1 MTEKIYYK
9 FIQFALGTYE
19 GKEFLDGSALNGFDW
34 QRFYDFA
41 KKQTLVGIIMEGIS
55 RLPKAVAP
63 KQGLL
68 MNWFMMSQNIRRQNM
83 MLNAATAEIYNKV
96 KAAGYDCCILK
107 GQANAAMYA
116 NPAARTPGDVD
127 MWVDASR
134 EEIRQLAQTLAK
146 ENGRID
152 EESYNHIA
160 LTTNGISVELHY
172 TPGFM
177 ANFTYNHR
185 LQQWFRKSID
195 AQCRNM
201 IALPDETGE
210 VAAPTADFNAV
221 YQLYHLYHHYFYE
234 GVGLRQVV
242 DYYYVILNFELG
254 VLNCRLRDE
263 ELKNFELETQNSKLN
278 NSKSAKPTIQNSKLK
293 TQNSLTRLGLWH
305 FAGAMM
311 YVLHEVLGLP
321 EEKMIAPMDKKR
333 GEMLLNDILCG
344 GNFGHH
350 DERHA
355 WGRDTYDGNGFKHGA
370 LGHNLLRLHRDLR
383 LLKYYPSEA
392 LSEPIFRLWHYYWR
406 WKMKKSKP

>member
-68 MNWFMMSQNIRRQNM
+68 MNWFMMSQNISRMNM
-83 MLNAATAEIYNKV
+83 MLNAATAHIYNKV

-134 EEIRQLAQTLAK
+134 KEIRQLAQTLAK

-160 LTTNGISVELHY
+160 LTTNDISVELHY

-177 ANFTYNHR
+177 ANFTYNRR
-185 LQQWFRKSID
+185 LQQWFRDSI
-195 AQCRNM
+195 AEQCRNM
-201 IALPDETGE
+201 IVLPDEAGE

-263 ELKNFELETQNSKLN
+263 ELKNCELETQNSKLN

-370 LGHNLLRLHRDLR
+370 LGHNLLRLHRDLQ
-383 LLKYYPSEA
+383 LLRYYPSEA
-392 LSEPIFRLWHYYWR
+392 LSEPVFRLWHYYWR
-406 WKMKKSKP
+406 WKIHQL

>member
-34 QRFYDFA
+34 QRFYIFA

-107 GQANAAMYA
+107 GQANAAMY
-116 NPAARTPGDVD
+116 PHPTTRTPGDVD
-127 MWVDASR
+127 MWVNASR

-185 LQQWFRKSID
+185 LQQWFRESIYT
-195 AQCRNM
+195 QCRNM
-201 IALPDETGE
+201 IALPDEAGE

-242 DYYYVILNFELG
+242 DYYYVILNFEL
-254 VLNCRLRDE
+254 
-263 ELKNFELETQNSKLN
+263 ETQNSKLN

-293 TQNSLTRLGLWH
+293 TQHSLKRLGLWH

-333 GEMLLNDILCG
+333 GQMLLNDILNG

>member
-68 MNWFMMSQNIRRQNM
+68 MNWFMMSQNISRMNL
-83 MLNAATAEIYNKV
+83 MLNEATVGVYNKV

-127 MWVDASR
+127 MWVNASR

-160 LTTNGISVELHY
+160 LTTNDISVEQHY

-177 ANFTYNHR
+177 ANFTYNRR
-185 LQQWFRKSID
+185 LQQWFRESID
-195 AQCRNM
+195 TQCRNM
-201 IALPDETGE
+201 IALPDEAGE

-263 ELKNFELETQNSKLN
+263 ELKNCELETQNSKLN
-278 NSKSAKPTIQNSKLK
+278 NSKSAEPTIQNSKLK
-293 TQNSLTRLGLWH
+293 TQNSKFSKASRLMALRRRNDVRAARGAGL
-305 FAGAMM
+305 A
-311 YVLHEVLGLP
+311 
-321 EEKMIAPMDKKR
+321 R
-333 GEMLLNDILCG
+333 GEDDCADGQEARRDAAQRHPMRRQLRTSRRTPCLGPRHLRRQRLQAWRSWTQPTTTAPRPATAKILSVG
-344 GNFGHH
+344 GA
-350 DERHA
+350 E
-355 WGRDTYDGNGFKHGA
+355 
-370 LGHNLLRLHRDLR
+370 
-383 LLKYYPSEA
+383 
-392 LSEPIFRLWHYYWR
+392 
-406 WKMKKSKP
+406 

>member
-68 MNWFMMSQNIRRQNM
+68 MNWFMMSQNISRQNM
-83 MLNAATAEIYNKV
+83 MLNAATAKIYNKV

-127 MWVDASR
+127 MWVNASR

-160 LTTNGISVELHY
+160 LTTNDISVELHY

-177 ANFTYNHR
+177 ANFTYNRR
-185 LQQWFRKSID
+185 LQQWFRESIA

-201 IALPDETGE
+201 IALPDEAGE
-210 VAAPTADFNAV
+210 MAAPTADFNAV

-242 DYYYVILNFELG
+242 DYYYVMWNVECGMWSEECG
-254 VLNCRLRDE
+254 V
-263 ELKNFELETQNSKLN
+263 KNSSLDNS
-278 NSKSAKPTIQNSKLK
+278 SSQAKPRTTQHSTFNIQH
-293 TQNSLTRLGLWH
+293 SLTRLGLWH

-406 WKMKKSKP
+406 WKIHQL

>member
-68 MNWFMMSQNIRRQNM
+68 MNWFMMSQNISRQNM

-127 MWVDASR
+127 MWVNASR

-160 LTTNGISVELHY
+160 LTTNAISVELHY

-177 ANFTYNHR
+177 ANFTYNRR
-185 LQQWFRKSID
+185 LQQWFRESID

-201 IALPDETGE
+201 IALPDEAGE

-242 DYYYVILNFELG
+242 DYYYVMWNVECGMWSEECG
-254 VLNCRLRDE
+254 V
-263 ELKNFELETQNSKLN
+263 KNSSLDNS
-278 NSKSAKPTIQNSKLK
+278 SSQAKPRTTQHSTFNIQH
-293 TQNSLTRLGLWH
+293 SLTRLGLWH

-383 LLKYYPSEA
+383 LLRYYPSEA

-406 WKMKKSKP
+406 WKIHQL

>member
-34 QRFYDFA
+34 QRFYAFA

-68 MNWFMMSQNIRRQNM
+68 MNWFMMSQNISRMNL
-83 MLNAATAEIYNKV
+83 MLNEATVGVYNKV

-127 MWVDASR
+127 MWVNASR

-177 ANFTYNHR
+177 ANFTYNRR
-185 LQQWFRKSID
+185 LQQWFRESID

-201 IALPDETGE
+201 IALPDEAGE
-210 VAAPTADFNAV
+210 VAAPTAASNAV

-242 DYYYVILNFELG
+242 DYYYVILNFEL
-254 VLNCRLRDE
+254 
-263 ELKNFELETQNSKLN
+263 ETQNSKLN
-278 NSKSAKPTIQNSKLK
+278 NSKSAKPTIQNSKFK
-293 TQNSLTRLGLWH
+293 TQNSLKRLGLWH

-311 YVLHEVLGLP
+311 YVLNEVLGLP

-383 LLKYYPSEA
+383 LLRYYPSEA
-392 LSEPIFRLWHYYWR
+392 LSEPVFRLWHYYWR

>member
-41 KKQTLVGIIMEGIS
+41 KKQTLEGIIMEGIS

-63 KQGLL
+63 KQSLL
-68 MNWFMMSQNIRRQNM
+68 MNWFMMSQNISRMNL
-83 MLNAATAEIYNKV
+83 MLNEATVGVYNRV

-127 MWVDASR
+127 MWVNASR

-177 ANFTYNHR
+177 ANFTYNRR
-185 LQQWFRKSID
+185 LQQWFRESID
-195 AQCRNM
+195 TQCRNM
-201 IALPDETGE
+201 IALPDEAGE
-210 VAAPTADFNAV
+210 VAAPTAAFNAV

-242 DYYYVILNFELG
+242 DYYYVMWNVECGMWSEECG
-254 VLNCRLRDE
+254 V
-263 ELKNFELETQNSKLN
+263 KNSSLDNS
-278 NSKSAKPTIQNSKLK
+278 SSQAKPRTTQHSTFNIQH
-293 TQNSLTRLGLWH
+293 SLTRLGLWH

-350 DERHA
+350 NERHA

-406 WKMKKSKP
+406 WKIHQL

>member
-19 GKEFLDGSALNGFDW
+19 GKEFLDGSALQGFDW
-34 QRFYDFA
+34 QRFYAFA
-41 KKQTLVGIIMEGIS
+41 KKQTLAGIVMDGIS
-55 RLPKAVAP
+55 RLPKEVAP
-63 KQGLL
+63 KLGLL
-68 MNWFMMSQNIRRQNM
+68 RNWFIMSQNIRRQNM
-83 MLNAATAEIYNKV
+83 MVNVATAKIYNKV

-160 LTTNGISVELHY
+160 LTTNDISVELHY

-177 ANFTYNHR
+177 ANFTYNRR
-185 LQQWFRKSID
+185 LQQWFRESI
-195 AQCRNM
+195 AEQCRNM
-201 IALPDETGE
+201 IVLPDEAGE
-210 VAAPTADFNAV
+210 VAAPTAAFNAV

-242 DYYYVILNFELG
+242 DYYYVMWNVECG
-254 VLNCRLRDE
+254 M
-263 ELKNFELETQNSKLN
+263 KNSSLDNS
-278 NSKSAKPTIQNSKLK
+278 SSQAKPRTTQHSKLK

-383 LLKYYPSEA
+383 LLRYYPSEA
-392 LSEPIFRLWHYYWR
+392 LSEPVFRLWHYYWR

>member
-63 KQGLL
+63 KQSLL
-68 MNWFMMSQNIRRQNM
+68 MNWFMMSQNISRMNL
-83 MLNAATAEIYNKV
+83 MLNEATVGVYNKV

-134 EEIRQLAQTLAK
+134 EEIRQLAQTLTK

-160 LTTNGISVELHY
+160 LTTNDISVELHY

-185 LQQWFRKSID
+185 LQQWFRESID

-201 IALPDETGE
+201 IALPDEVGE

-242 DYYYVILNFELG
+242 DYYYVILNFEL
-254 VLNCRLRDE
+254 
-263 ELKNFELETQNSKLN
+263 ETQNSKLN
-278 NSKSAKPTIQNSKLK
+278 NSKSTKPTIQNSKFK
-293 TQNSLTRLGLWH
+293 TQNSLKRLGLWH

-383 LLKYYPSEA
+383 LLRYYPSEA

-406 WKMKKSKP
+406 WKIHQL

>member
-19 GKEFLDGSALNGFDW
+19 GKEFLDGSALQGFDW
-34 QRFYDFA
+34 QRFYAFA
-41 KKQTLVGIIMEGIS
+41 KKQTLAGIVMDGIS
-55 RLPKAVAP
+55 RLPKEVAP
-63 KQGLL
+63 KLGLL
-68 MNWFMMSQNIRRQNM
+68 RNWFIMSQNIRRQNM
-83 MLNAATAEIYNKV
+83 MMNVATAEIYNKV

-160 LTTNGISVELHY
+160 LTTNDISVELHY

-177 ANFTYNHR
+177 ANFTYNRR
-185 LQQWFRKSID
+185 LQQWFRDSI
-195 AQCRNM
+195 AEQCRNM
-201 IALPDETGE
+201 IVLPDEAGE
-210 VAAPTADFNAV
+210 VAAPTAAFNAV

-242 DYYYVILNFELG
+242 DYYYVMWNVECG
-254 VLNCRLRDE
+254 M
-263 ELKNFELETQNSKLN
+263 KNSSLDNS
-278 NSKSAKPTIQNSKLK
+278 SSQAKPRTTQHSKLK

-383 LLKYYPSEA
+383 LLRYYPSEA

-406 WKMKKSKP
+406 WKIHQL

>member
-63 KQGLL
+63 KQSLL
-68 MNWFMMSQNIRRQNM
+68 MNWFMMSQNISRMNL
-83 MLNAATAEIYNKV
+83 MLNEATVGVYNRV

-160 LTTNGISVELHY
+160 LTTNDISVELHY

-177 ANFTYNHR
+177 ANFTYNRR
-185 LQQWFRKSID
+185 LQQWFRESIA

-201 IALPDETGE
+201 IALPDEAGE
-210 VAAPTADFNAV
+210 VAAPTAAFNAV

-242 DYYYVILNFELG
+242 DYYYVIL
-254 VLNCRLRDE
+254 
-263 ELKNFELETQNSKLN
+263 NFELETQNSKLN

-321 EEKMIAPMDKKR
+321 EEKMIATMDKKR

-350 DERHA
+350 NERHA

-383 LLKYYPSEA
+383 LLRYYPSEA
-392 LSEPIFRLWHYYWR
+392 LSEPVFRLWHYYWR
-406 WKMKKSKP
+406 WKIHQL

>member
-68 MNWFMMSQNIRRQNM
+68 MNWFMMSQNISRKNL
-83 MLNAATAEIYNKV
+83 MLNEATVGVYNRV

-177 ANFTYNHR
+177 ANFTYNRR
-185 LQQWFRKSID
+185 LQQWFRESID

-201 IALPDETGE
+201 IALPDEAGE

-263 ELKNFELETQNSKLN
+263 ELKNCELESQNSKLN
-278 NSKSAKPTIQNSKLK
+278 NSKSAKPTIQKSKLK

-370 LGHNLLRLHRDLR
+370 LGHNLLRLHRDLQ
-383 LLKYYPSEA
+383 LLRYYPSEA

-406 WKMKKSKP
+406 WKIHQL

>member
-68 MNWFMMSQNIRRQNM
+68 MNWFMMSQNISRQNM

-127 MWVDASR
+127 MWVNASR

-177 ANFTYNHR
+177 ANFTYNRR
-185 LQQWFRKSID
+185 LQQWFRESIA

-201 IALPDETGE
+201 IALPDEAGE

-242 DYYYVILNFELG
+242 DYYYVMWNVECGMWSEECG
-254 VLNCRLRDE
+254 V
-263 ELKNFELETQNSKLN
+263 KNSLLDNS
-278 NSKSAKPTIQNSKLK
+278 SSQAKPRTNQHSTFNIQH
-293 TQNSLTRLGLWH
+293 SLTRLGLWH

>member
-41 KKQTLVGIIMEGIS
+41 KKQTLEGIIMEGIS

-63 KQGLL
+63 KQSLL
-68 MNWFMMSQNIRRQNM
+68 MNWFMMSQNISRMNL
-83 MLNAATAEIYNKV
+83 MLNEATVGVYNRV

-134 EEIRQLAQTLAK
+134 EEIRQLAQTLTK

-160 LTTNGISVELHY
+160 LTTNDISVELHY

-177 ANFTYNHR
+177 ANFTYNRR
-185 LQQWFRKSID
+185 LQQWFRESID

-201 IALPDETGE
+201 IALPDEAGE

-242 DYYYVILNFELG
+242 DYYYVMWNVECGMWSKECG
-254 VLNCRLRDE
+254 V
-263 ELKNFELETQNSKLN
+263 KNSSLDNS
-278 NSKSAKPTIQNSKLK
+278 SSQAKPRTTQHSTFNIQH
-293 TQNSLTRLGLWH
+293 SLTRLGLWH

-406 WKMKKSKP
+406 WKIHQL

>member
-68 MNWFMMSQNIRRQNM
+68 MNWFMMSQNISRMNL
-83 MLNAATAEIYNKV
+83 MLNEATVGVYNRV

-160 LTTNGISVELHY
+160 LTTNDISVELHY

-177 ANFTYNHR
+177 ANFTYNRR
-185 LQQWFRKSID
+185 LQQWFRESID

-201 IALPDETGE
+201 IALPDEAGE

-242 DYYYVILNFELG
+242 DYYYVMWNVECGMWSKECG
-254 VLNCRLRDE
+254 V
-263 ELKNFELETQNSKLN
+263 KNSSLDNS
-278 NSKSAKPTIQNSKLK
+278 SSQAKPRTTQHSTFNIQH
-293 TQNSLTRLGLWH
+293 SLTRLGLWH

-383 LLKYYPSEA
+383 LLRYYPSEA
-392 LSEPIFRLWHYYWR
+392 LSEPVFRLWHYYWR
-406 WKMKKSKP
+406 WKIHQL

>member
-34 QRFYDFA
+34 QRFYAFA

-68 MNWFMMSQNIRRQNM
+68 MNWFMMSQNISRQNM

-127 MWVDASR
+127 MWVNASR

-146 ENGRID
+146 ENGQID

-160 LTTNGISVELHY
+160 LTTNDISVELHY

-177 ANFTYNHR
+177 ANFTYNRR

-201 IALPDETGE
+201 IALPDEAGE

-242 DYYYVILNFELG
+242 DYYYVMWNVECGMWSEECG
-254 VLNCRLRDE
+254 V
-263 ELKNFELETQNSKLN
+263 KNSSLDNS
-278 NSKSAKPTIQNSKLK
+278 SSQAKPRTNQHSTFNIQH
-293 TQNSLTRLGLWH
+293 SLTRLGLWH

-311 YVLHEVLGLP
+311 YVLNEVLGLP

-406 WKMKKSKP
+406 WKIHQL

>member
-63 KQGLL
+63 KQSLL
-68 MNWFMMSQNIRRQNM
+68 MNWFMMSQNISRMNF
-83 MLNAATAEIYNKV
+83 MLNEATVGVYNRV

-177 ANFTYNHR
+177 ANFTYNRR
-185 LQQWFRKSID
+185 LQQWFRESID

-201 IALPDETGE
+201 IALPDEAGE

-263 ELKNFELETQNSKLN
+263 ELKNCELETQNSKLN

-293 TQNSLTRLGLWH
+293 TQHSLTRLGLWH

-355 WGRDTYDGNGFKHGA
+355 WAATPTTATASSMALLDTICCDCTA
-370 LGHNLLRLHRDLR
+370 TCDC
-383 LLKYYPSEA
+383 
-392 LSEPIFRLWHYYWR
+392 
-406 WKMKKSKP
+406 

>member
-34 QRFYDFA
+34 QRFYAFA

-68 MNWFMMSQNIRRQNM
+68 MNWFMMSQNISRQNM

-127 MWVDASR
+127 MWVNASR

-146 ENGRID
+146 ENGQID

-160 LTTNGISVELHY
+160 LTTNDISVELHY

-177 ANFTYNHR
+177 ANFTYNRR
-185 LQQWFRKSID
+185 LQQWFRKSIN

-201 IALPDETGE
+201 IALPDEAGE

-242 DYYYVILNFELG
+242 DYYYVMWNVECGMWSEECG
-254 VLNCRLRDE
+254 V
-263 ELKNFELETQNSKLN
+263 KNSSLDNS
-278 NSKSAKPTIQNSKLK
+278 SSQAKPRTTQHSTFNIQH
-293 TQNSLTRLGLWH
+293 SLSHLGLWH

-383 LLKYYPSEA
+383 LLRYYPSEA

>member
-34 QRFYDFA
+34 QRFYAFA

-127 MWVDASR
+127 MWVNASR
-134 EEIRQLAQTLAK
+134 EEIRQLAQTLTK

-160 LTTNGISVELHY
+160 LTTNDISVELHY

-177 ANFTYNHR
+177 ANFTYNRR
-185 LQQWFRKSID
+185 LQQWFRESID

-201 IALPDETGE
+201 IALPDEAGE

-242 DYYYVILNFELG
+242 DYYYVMWNVECGMWSEECG
-254 VLNCRLRDE
+254 V
-263 ELKNFELETQNSKLN
+263 KNSSLDNS
-278 NSKSAKPTIQNSKLK
+278 SSQAKPRTTQHSTFNI
-293 TQNSLTRLGLWH
+293 QNSLTRLGLWH

>member
-63 KQGLL
+63 KQSLL
-68 MNWFMMSQNIRRQNM
+68 MNWFMMSQNISRTNF
-83 MLNAATAEIYNKV
+83 MLNEATVGVYNRV

-116 NPAARTPGDVD
+116 NPAARMPGDVD

-160 LTTNGISVELHY
+160 LTTNDISVELHY

-177 ANFTYNHR
+177 ANFTYNRR
-185 LQQWFRKSID
+185 LQQWFRDSI
-195 AQCRNM
+195 AEQCRNM
-201 IALPDETGE
+201 IALPDEAGE

-242 DYYYVILNFELG
+242 DYYYVMWNVECGMWSEECG
-254 VLNCRLRDE
+254 V
-263 ELKNFELETQNSKLN
+263 KNSSLDNSSSQAEPRTTQHSTFN
-278 NSKSAKPTIQNSKLK
+278 IQH
-293 TQNSLTRLGLWH
+293 SLTRLGLWH

-321 EEKMIAPMDKKR
+321 KEKMIAPMDKKR

-383 LLKYYPSEA
+383 LLRYYPSEA

-406 WKMKKSKP
+406 WKIHQL

>member
-63 KQGLL
+63 KQSLL

-96 KAAGYDCCILK
+96 KAAGYDCAILK

-160 LTTNGISVELHY
+160 LTTNGISVELNY

-177 ANFTYNHR
+177 ANFTYNRR
-185 LQQWFRKSID
+185 LQQWFRESID
-195 AQCRNM
+195 TQCRNM
-201 IALPDETGE
+201 IALPDEAGE

-242 DYYYVILNFELG
+242 DYYYVMWNEKYE
-254 VLNCRLRDE
+254 V
-263 ELKNFELETQNSKLN
+263 KNSSLDNS
-278 NSKSAKPTIQNSKLK
+278 SSQAKPRTTQHSTFNIQH
-293 TQNSLTRLGLWH
+293 SLTRLGLWH

-383 LLKYYPSEA
+383 LLRYYPSEA
-392 LSEPIFRLWHYYWR
+392 LSEPLFRLWHYYWR
-406 WKMKKSKP
+406 WKIHQL

>member
-34 QRFYDFA
+34 QRFYAFA
-41 KKQTLVGIIMEGIS
+41 KKQTLVGIVLDGIA

-68 MNWFMMSQNIRRQNM
+68 MNWFMMSQNISRMNL
-83 MLNAATAEIYNKV
+83 MLNEATVGVYNKV

-116 NPAARTPGDVD
+116 NPATRTPGDVD

-160 LTTNGISVELHY
+160 LRTNGISVELHY
-172 TPGFM
+172 TLGFM
-177 ANFTYNHR
+177 ANFTYNRR
-185 LQQWFRKSID
+185 LQQWFRESID

-201 IALPDETGE
+201 IALPDEAGE
-210 VAAPTADFNAV
+210 VAAPTAAFNAV

-263 ELKNFELETQNSKLN
+263 ELKNCELET
-278 NSKSAKPTIQNSKLK
+278 QNSKLK
-293 TQNSLTRLGLWH
+293 TQNSLKRLGLWH

-321 EEKMIAPMDKKR
+321 EEKMIAPMDKNR

-383 LLKYYPSEA
+383 LLRYYPSEA

>member
-34 QRFYDFA
+34 QRFYAFA

-107 GQANAAMYA
+107 GQANAAMY
-116 NPAARTPGDVD
+116 PHPTTRTPGDVD
-127 MWVDASR
+127 MWVNASR
-134 EEIRQLAQTLAK
+134 EEIRTLAQELAK

-177 ANFTYNHR
+177 ANFTYNRR

-195 AQCRNM
+195 TQCRNM
-201 IALPDETGE
+201 IALPDEAGE

-242 DYYYVILNFELG
+242 DYYYVMWNVECG
-254 VLNCRLRDE
+254 VRNVE
-263 ELKNFELETQNSKLN
+263 
-278 NSKSAKPTIQNSKLK
+278 
-293 TQNSLTRLGLWH
+293 
-305 FAGAMM
+305 
-311 YVLHEVLGLP
+311 
-321 EEKMIAPMDKKR
+321 
-333 GEMLLNDILCG
+333 
-344 GNFGHH
+344 
-350 DERHA
+350 
-355 WGRDTYDGNGFKHGA
+355 
-370 LGHNLLRLHRDLR
+370 
-383 LLKYYPSEA
+383 
-392 LSEPIFRLWHYYWR
+392 
-406 WKMKKSKP
+406 

>member
-68 MNWFMMSQNIRRQNM
+68 MNWFMMSQNISRQNL
-83 MLNAATAEIYNKV
+83 MLNEATVGVYNRV

-134 EEIRQLAQTLAK
+134 KEIRQLAQTLAK

-160 LTTNGISVELHY
+160 VTTNDISVELHY

-177 ANFTYNHR
+177 ANFTYNRR
-185 LQQWFRKSID
+185 LQQWFRESID

-201 IALPDETGE
+201 IALPDEAGE

-242 DYYYVILNFELG
+242 DYYYVMWNVECGMWSEECG
-254 VLNCRLRDE
+254 V
-263 ELKNFELETQNSKLN
+263 KNSSLDNS
-278 NSKSAKPTIQNSKLK
+278 SSQAKPRTTQHSTFNIQH
-293 TQNSLTRLGLWH
+293 SLTRLGLWH

-383 LLKYYPSEA
+383 LLRYYPSEA

-406 WKMKKSKP
+406 WKIHQL

>member
-34 QRFYDFA
+34 QRFYAFA

-68 MNWFMMSQNIRRQNM
+68 MNWFMMSQNISRQNM

-96 KAAGYDCCILK
+96 KATGYDCCILK

-127 MWVDASR
+127 MWVNASR

-146 ENGRID
+146 ENGQID

-160 LTTNGISVELHY
+160 LTTNDISVELHY

-177 ANFTYNHR
+177 ANFTYNRR
-185 LQQWFRKSID
+185 LQQWFRESIYT
-195 AQCRNM
+195 QCRNM
-201 IALPDETGE
+201 IALPNEAGE
-210 VAAPTADFNAV
+210 VAAPTAAFNAV

-242 DYYYVILNFELG
+242 DYYYVMWNVECGMWSEECG
-254 VLNCRLRDE
+254 V
-263 ELKNFELETQNSKLN
+263 KNSSLDNS
-278 NSKSAKPTIQNSKLK
+278 SSQAKPRTTQHSTFNIQH
-293 TQNSLTRLGLWH
+293 SLTRLGLWH

-406 WKMKKSKP
+406 WKIHQL

>member
-34 QRFYDFA
+34 QRFYAFA

-68 MNWFMMSQNIRRQNM
+68 MNWFMMSQNISRMNL
-83 MLNAATAEIYNKV
+83 MLNEATVGVYNKV

-116 NPAARTPGDVD
+116 NPATRTPGDVD

-177 ANFTYNHR
+177 ANFTYNRR
-185 LQQWFRKSID
+185 LQQWFRESID

-201 IALPDETGE
+201 IALPDEAGE
-210 VAAPTADFNAV
+210 VAAPTAAFNAV

-242 DYYYVILNFELG
+242 DYYYVILNFEL
-254 VLNCRLRDE
+254 
-263 ELKNFELETQNSKLN
+263 ETQNSKLN
-278 NSKSAKPTIQNSKLK
+278 NSKSAKPTIQNSKFK
-293 TQNSLTRLGLWH
+293 TQNSLKRLGLWH

-383 LLKYYPSEA
+383 LLRYYPSEA

-406 WKMKKSKP
+406 WKIHQL

>member
-68 MNWFMMSQNIRRQNM
+68 MNWFMMSQNISRMNF
-83 MLNAATAEIYNKV
+83 MLNEATVGVYNRV

-134 EEIRQLAQTLAK
+134 KEIRQLAQTLAK

-160 LTTNGISVELHY
+160 LTTNDISVELHY

-177 ANFTYNHR
+177 ANFTYNRR
-185 LQQWFRKSID
+185 LQQWFRESID

-201 IALPDETGE
+201 IALPDEAGE

-263 ELKNFELETQNSKLN
+263 ELKNCELESQNSKLN

-293 TQNSLTRLGLWH
+293 TQHSLTRLGLWH

-321 EEKMIAPMDKKR
+321 KEKMIAPMDKKR

-383 LLKYYPSEA
+383 LLRYYPAEA
-392 LSEPIFRLWHYYWR
+392 VSEPIFRLWHYYWR
-406 WKMKKSKP
+406 WKIHQL

>member
-34 QRFYDFA
+34 QRFYAFA

-55 RLPKAVAP
+55 RLPKALAP

-96 KAAGYDCCILK
+96 KAAGYNCCILK

-127 MWVDASR
+127 MWVNASR
-134 EEIRQLAQTLAK
+134 EEIRQLAQTLTK

-160 LTTNGISVELHY
+160 LTTNDISVELHY

-177 ANFTYNHR
+177 ANFTYNRR
-185 LQQWFRKSID
+185 LQQWFRESID

-201 IALPDETGE
+201 IALPDEAGE
-210 VAAPTADFNAV
+210 VAASTADFNAV

-242 DYYYVILNFELG
+242 DYYYVMWNVECGMWSEECG
-254 VLNCRLRDE
+254 V
-263 ELKNFELETQNSKLN
+263 KNSSLDNS
-278 NSKSAKPTIQNSKLK
+278 SSQAKPRTNQHSTFNIQHSLK
-293 TQNSLTRLGLWH
+293 RLGLWH

>member
-83 MLNAATAEIYNKV
+83 MLNAATAKIYNKV

-177 ANFTYNHR
+177 ANFTYNRR
-185 LQQWFRKSID
+185 LQQWFRESID
-195 AQCRNM
+195 TQCRNM
-201 IALPDETGE
+201 IALPDEAGE
-210 VAAPTADFNAV
+210 VAASTADFNAV

-242 DYYYVILNFELG
+242 DYYYVILNFEL
-254 VLNCRLRDE
+254 
-263 ELKNFELETQNSKLN
+263 ETQNSKLN

-293 TQNSLTRLGLWH
+293 TQHSLTRLGLWH

-383 LLKYYPSEA
+383 LLRYYPSEA
-392 LSEPIFRLWHYYWR
+392 LSEPVFRLWHYYWR

>member
-19 GKEFLDGSALNGFDW
+19 GKEFLDGSALNCFDW

-68 MNWFMMSQNIRRQNM
+68 MNWFMMSQNISRMNF
-83 MLNAATAEIYNKV
+83 MLNEATVGVYNRV

-160 LTTNGISVELHY
+160 LTTNDISVELHY

-177 ANFTYNHR
+177 ANFTYNRR
-185 LQQWFRKSID
+185 LQQWFRESID

-201 IALPDETGE
+201 IALPDEAGE

-242 DYYYVILNFELG
+242 DYYYVMWNVECGMWSEECG
-254 VLNCRLRDE
+254 V
-263 ELKNFELETQNSKLN
+263 KNSSLDNS
-278 NSKSAKPTIQNSKLK
+278 SSQAKPRTTQHSTFNIQH
-293 TQNSLTRLGLWH
+293 SLTRLGLWH

-406 WKMKKSKP
+406 WKIHQL

>member
-68 MNWFMMSQNIRRQNM
+68 MNWFMMSQNISRMNS
-83 MLNAATAEIYNKV
+83 MLNEATVGVYNKV

-127 MWVDASR
+127 MWVNASR

-177 ANFTYNHR
+177 ANFTYNRR
-185 LQQWFRKSID
+185 LQQWFRESID
-195 AQCRNM
+195 TQCRNM

-305 FAGAMM
+305 FSGAMM

-350 DERHA
+350 DKRHA

-370 LGHNLLRLHRDLR
+370 LGHNLLRLQRDLR
-383 LLKYYPSEA
+383 LLRYYPSEA
-392 LSEPIFRLWHYYWR
+392 LSEPVFRLWHYYWR

>member
-68 MNWFMMSQNIRRQNM
+68 MNWFMMSQNISRMNF
-83 MLNAATAEIYNKV
+83 MLNEATVGVYNRV

-177 ANFTYNHR
+177 ANFTYNRR
-185 LQQWFRKSID
+185 LQQWFRESID

-201 IALPDETGE
+201 IALPDEAGE

-242 DYYYVILNFELG
+242 DYYYVMWNVECGMWSEECG
-254 VLNCRLRDE
+254 V
-263 ELKNFELETQNSKLN
+263 KNSSLDNS
-278 NSKSAKPTIQNSKLK
+278 SSQAKPRTTQHSTFNIQH
-293 TQNSLTRLGLWH
+293 SLTRLGLWH

-383 LLKYYPSEA
+383 LLRYYPSEA

-406 WKMKKSKP
+406 WKIHQL

>member
-68 MNWFMMSQNIRRQNM
+68 MNWFMMSQNISRMNL
-83 MLNAATAEIYNKV
+83 MLNEATVGVYNRV

-116 NPAARTPGDVD
+116 NPATRTPGDVD

-177 ANFTYNHR
+177 ANFTYNRR
-185 LQQWFRKSID
+185 LQKWFRESIA

-201 IALPDETGE
+201 IALPDEAGE
-210 VAAPTADFNAV
+210 VAAPTAAFNAV

-242 DYYYVILNFELG
+242 DYYYVIL
-254 VLNCRLRDE
+254 
-263 ELKNFELETQNSKLN
+263 NFELETQNSKLN

-350 DERHA
+350 NERHA

-406 WKMKKSKP
+406 WKIHQL